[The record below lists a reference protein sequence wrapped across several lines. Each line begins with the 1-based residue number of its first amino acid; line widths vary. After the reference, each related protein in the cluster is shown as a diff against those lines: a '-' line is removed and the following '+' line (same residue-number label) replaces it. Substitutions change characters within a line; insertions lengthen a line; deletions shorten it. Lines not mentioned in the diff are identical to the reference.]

1 MNTGTITAV
10 GIDVSKHKSTVAA
23 RRPGGEVV
31 LLPFDV
37 EHTAEGLKKLI
48 TKLRQLDGEIRIVM
62 EHTGMYWRPIAMTLK
77 EAGFYVSVVNAILI
91 HNFSDNS
98 IRKVKTDRADAMKI
112 ANYGL
117 TFWSDLQ
124 EYAGEDENRQL
135 LKIQSRLYER
145 TATTAGM
152 LRNGLISL
160 LDQTFPGANKL
171 FRDDSR
177 NSKGHVKW
185 IDFVLR
191 FWHKECV
198 AALSLAAFTDTF
210 QKWCKRTGY
219 KFSAS
224 DAERI
229 HAIARNAVATL
240 PKNDSTKLLITQ
252 ATNSLNAIYDSLQA
266 IRTEMDRL
274 ASMLPE
280 YELVMGM
287 EGIGKVTGPQLMAEV
302 GDVRRF
308 SHKGALVD
316 SVGGITRTRPVSRL
330 PAPGCVFLLEG
341 HKARL
346 RRQALPDTD
355 RRPTGSEIFERAR
368 RLRAMTAACRRALCP
383 PSGDGY
389 AMGRRARSKTGPGY
403 AAHAMQALTLLHT
416 SQEASIRKAV
426 MCPNAGLHIL
436 EECCL

>member
-1 MNTGTITAV
+1 MSYRSDPYIRVTKI
-10 GIDVSKHKSTVAA
+10 
-23 RRPGGEVV
+23 V

-37 EHTAEGLKKLI
+37 EHTAEGLKKLS
-48 TKLRQLDGEIRIVM
+48 TKLRQLDGEIRIIM

-91 HNFSDNS
+91 HNSSDNS

-117 TFWSDLQ
+117 TFWIDLQ
-124 EYAGEDENRQL
+124 EYAGEDETRQL

-171 FRDDSR
+171 FRDESR
-177 NSKGHVKW
+177 NSRGHVKW

-240 PKNDSTKLLITQ
+240 PKNDSTKLLIT
-252 ATNSLNAIYDSLQA
+252 
-266 IRTEMDRL
+266 
-274 ASMLPE
+274 
-280 YELVMGM
+280 
-287 EGIGKVTGPQLMAEV
+287 
-302 GDVRRF
+302 
-308 SHKGALVD
+308 
-316 SVGGITRTRPVSRL
+316 
-330 PAPGCVFLLEG
+330 
-341 HKARL
+341 
-346 RRQALPDTD
+346 
-355 RRPTGSEIFERAR
+355 
-368 RLRAMTAACRRALCP
+368 
-383 PSGDGY
+383 
-389 AMGRRARSKTGPGY
+389 
-403 AAHAMQALTLLHT
+403 
-416 SQEASIRKAV
+416 
-426 MCPNAGLHIL
+426 
-436 EECCL
+436 